1 MDKRYRLNEIYNI
14 GTIIVNKKVEVKAHG
29 KVILIGEHSVVYGY
43 NALALPIQALNIST
57 TVEET
62 AGLTWMDTNHYHGA
76 FFDAPDEYDGIKYIV
91 KTMLAK
97 VADAPN
103 VKITYSGEI
112 PIERGL
118 GSSAVVALGT
128 TKALSQ
134 FLNLNL
140 DHDEIMKIT
149 NHAEMI
155 NHGKASGLDAATV
168 SSDYLVFFNKQDGP
182 QQLSQKLGATLLIMD
197 TGELGNTKVA
207 VQAVKKQMDESDLKK
222 KQITRLGELAT
233 ATQENWLKQNAKEI
247 GKIFNEAQSIL
258 ASFDLSTK
266 KIDNICKIANENG
279 ALGTKLSGGG
289 LGGIV
294 IALCPDQETAQKIA
308 KKAQVNFDNYWIEEI

>member
-1 MDKRYRLNEIYNI
+1 MS
-14 GTIIVNKKVEVKAHG
+14 KKIEVKAHG
-29 KVILIGEHSVVYGY
+29 KVILIGEHSVVYGHD
-43 NALALPIQALNIST
+43 ALALPIQALNITT

-62 AGLTWMDTNHYHGA
+62 TGSTWMETNHYQGA
-76 FFDAPDEYDGIKYIV
+76 FFDAPNEYDGIKYIV
-91 KTMLAK
+91 KTLLAK
-97 VADAPN
+97 QKDAPN

-134 FLNLNL
+134 FLELNL
-140 DHDEIMKIT
+140 SHDEIMQIT

-182 QQLSQKLGATLLIMD
+182 KQLSQKLGATLLIMD
-197 TGELGNTKVA
+197 TGELGNTKIA
-207 VQAVKKQMDESDLKK
+207 VQSVKKQMDESDLKK
-222 KQITRLGELAT
+222 KQITRLGELAI
-233 ATQENWLKQNAKEI
+233 ATQENWFKQNSKEI
-247 GKIFNEAQSIL
+247 GKIFNEAQNIL
-258 ASFDLSTK
+258 ASFDLSTER
-266 KIDNICKIANENG
+266 IDNICRIANDHG
-279 ALGTKLSGGG
+279 ALGSKLSGGG

-294 IALCPDQETAQKIA
+294 IALCPDQATAQEIA
-308 KKAQVNFDNYWIEEI
+308 QKAQANFDNYWIEAI